1 MDMRS
6 ISSRWS
12 KLILAAAAVG
22 ACSSGGSVPTET
34 GDPAPS
40 ARTLS
45 VGVGETASV
54 PGSDVTITFR
64 SVTED
69 SRCPLDVTCVWEGNG
84 RVALTL
90 SSADDS
96 EDAELN
102 TTVQPR
108 QIDFAGM
115 RIVLASLAPYPAGEP
130 IDPDDYVATFEI
142 ED

>member
-1 MDMRS
+1 MTS
-6 ISSRWS
+6 WS
-12 KLILAAAAVG
+12 KLILAAVAVAAG
-22 ACSSGGSVPTET
+22 ACSSGGSVPTQT
-34 GDPAPS
+34 GAPS
-40 ARTLS
+40 SSARALS
-45 VGVGETASV
+45 IGAGETASV

-90 SSADDS
+90 SSA
-96 EDAELN
+96 EGFADAELN

-115 RIVLASLAPYPAGEP
+115 RVVLASLAPYPAGEA

>member
-1 MDMRS
+1 MH
-6 ISSRWS
+6 WG
-12 KLILAAAAVG
+12 KLLSAAAVVG
-22 ACSSGGSVPTET
+22 ACSSGGSLPTET
-34 GDPAPS
+34 GDPSPS

-64 SVTED
+64 SVSED
-69 SRCPLDVTCVWEGNG
+69 SRCPPDVTCGWAGNG

-90 SSADDS
+90 SRAEGS

-102 TTVQPR
+102 TILEPR
-108 QIDFAGM
+108 EIDFAAM
-115 RIVLASLAPYPAGEP
+115 RVVLAALDPYPAGEP

>member
-54 PGSDVTITFR
+54 PGSDVSITFR

-130 IDPDDYVATFEI
+130 IAPDDYVATFEI

>member
-1 MDMRS
+1 MS
-6 ISSRWS
+6 CA
-12 KLILAAAAVG
+12 KYVLAAAVLG

-34 GDPAPS
+34 GNPSPS

-45 VGVGETASV
+45 VNAGETGSV
-54 PGSDVTITFR
+54 PGSDVRITFR

-69 SRCPLDVTCVWEGNG
+69 SRCPLDVNCVWEGNG

-90 SSADDS
+90 SSAEGS
-96 EDAELN
+96 QDAELN

-115 RIVLASLAPYPAGEP
+115 RVVLASLAPYPAGEP

>member
-1 MDMRS
+1 MT
-6 ISSRWS
+6 RWA
-12 KLILAAAAVG
+12 KLLLAAAAVG
-22 ACSSGGSVPTET
+22 ACSSGGSVPTQT
-34 GDPAPS
+34 GDPSPS
-40 ARTLS
+40 ARALS
-45 VGVGETASV
+45 VGAGETASV
-54 PGSDVTITFR
+54 SGSDVTITFR

-90 SSADDS
+90 SSAEGS
-96 EDAELN
+96 QDAELN

-115 RIVLASLAPYPAGEP
+115 RVFLASLAPYPAGEP

>member
-1 MDMRS
+1 MT
-6 ISSRWS
+6 RWA
-12 KLILAAAAVG
+12 KLLFATAAVG
-22 ACSSGGSVPTET
+22 ACSSGGSVPTQT
-34 GDPAPS
+34 GDPSPS
-40 ARTLS
+40 ARALS
-45 VGVGETASV
+45 VGAGETASV

-90 SSADDS
+90 SSAEGS
-96 EDAELN
+96 QDAELN

-115 RIVLASLAPYPAGEP
+115 RVVLASLAPYPAGEP
-130 IDPDDYVATFEI
+130 IDPADYVATFEI